1 MAGRIPEEVIEEI
14 KLTSDIVALISDYLP
29 LKRTGKSY
37 KGLCPF
43 HSERTPS
50 FNVNPDDQFFYC
62 FGCGVGGNIF
72 TFVMKMENIGFV
84 EAVELVARRFGIR
97 IPEAARSPADQKAR
111 RARDSLLEVN
121 REALEFFVNCL
132 WQSPR
137 ALAYLRRRGIGE
149 ETARKFQLG
158 YAPGGERL
166 VRQLQGAGLDLQLAV
181 QLGLARVGRRGDLP
195 YDYFRD
201 RLMFPIADGRG
212 EVLGFGGRALEP
224 GGPKYLNSPE
234 NPLFSKGNVLYGL
247 HLARGPIRRSKEV
260 ILVEGYMDVIA
271 LHQQGLENAVAS
283 LGTALTDRQGELLWR
298 QTQRAFIAYDADAAG
313 KAASL
318 RSLKMLGQQ
327 GLEVRVVELPTGED
341 PDSFIRAKG
350 KEGFDRLMQEALP
363 LIQYRLRLA
372 MGKGPWDTTARV
384 QSMRRAVHVLVE
396 VDSPAE
402 REVYM
407 KEVARQLG
415 LSIGALEAEIQRY
428 GAKKGSVS
436 RYRHKI
442 NRSSYNNKGVSPVYG
457 EDVLSGADLVETELV
472 RLLLEEPQLVSRVAA
487 RVSPADFG
495 QPALRS
501 IVELVFS
508 RAKEG
513 KKTTPQD
520 IAAEPMAT
528 ESGLLAHL
536 IREDSLDGGEE
547 LADKC
552 IRRLKEYRLSESLT
566 KLEEKLASPGNS
578 AGFLASL
585 LIQYKDLKD
594 SIGNY

>member
-14 KLTSDIVALISDYLP
+14 KLASDIVALISDYLP

-43 HSERTPS
+43 HNERTPS

-62 FGCGVGGNIF
+62 FGCGAGGNIF
-72 TFVMKMENIGFV
+72 TFVMKMEHVGFV

-97 IPEAARSPADQKAR
+97 IPETESSTAEQKAR
-111 RARDSLLEVN
+111 RARDALLEVN
-121 REALEFFVNCL
+121 KEALAFFVKCL
-132 WQSPR
+132 WSSPR
-137 ALAYLRRRGIGE
+137 AVAYLRRRGISE

-158 YAPGGERL
+158 YAPGGGRL

-181 QLGLARVGRRGDLP
+181 QLGLARIGRGSLP

-201 RLMFPIADGRG
+201 RLMFPIADERG
-212 EVLGFGGRALEP
+212 EVVGFGGRALEP

-234 NPLFSKGNVLYGL
+234 SPLFSKGNVLYGL
-247 HLARGPIRRSKEV
+247 HLARGSIRRTKDV

-271 LHQQGLENAVAS
+271 LHQGGLENAVAS
-283 LGTALTDRQGELLWR
+283 LGTALTDRQGELLRR
-298 QTQRAFIAYDADAAG
+298 QAGRAFIAYDADAAG

-318 RSLKMLGQQ
+318 RSLKMLGEK

-341 PDSFIRAKG
+341 PDSFVRGEG
-350 KEGFDRLMQEALP
+350 KAGFDRLMEEALP

-384 QSMRRAVHVLVE
+384 ASIRRAVHVLAE

-415 LSIGALEAEIQRY
+415 ISIAALEAEIQRY
-428 GAKKGSVS
+428 GAKKGTLS

-442 NRSSYNNKGVSPVYG
+442 SRSSYNNRSVSPG
-457 EDVLSGADLVETELV
+457 EDALSGADLVETELV
-472 RLLLEEPQLVSRVAA
+472 RLLLEEPQLVPRVKG

-495 QPALRS
+495 HPALRS
-501 IVELVFS
+501 IVELIFS
-508 RAKEG
+508 RAEEG
-513 KKTTPQD
+513 KETTPQD
-520 IAAEPMAT
+520 IAAEQMAA

-536 IREDSLDGGEE
+536 IREDNLGGGEE

-566 KLEEKLASPGNS
+566 RLEEKLASPGNS
-578 AGFLASL
+578 AGFLGSL